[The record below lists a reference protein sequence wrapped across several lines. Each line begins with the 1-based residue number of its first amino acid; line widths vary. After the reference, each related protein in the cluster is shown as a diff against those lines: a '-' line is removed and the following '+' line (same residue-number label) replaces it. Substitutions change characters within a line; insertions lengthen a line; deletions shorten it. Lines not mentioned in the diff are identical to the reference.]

1 MGICPKANCTSHRRR
16 MGLEHR
22 GRKQRWP
29 ANLRAKTSFYGPLA
43 RFHQNIRV
51 PIVPLAPTIWPS
63 SPVFSQTLTRKFRM
77 NLWRNFLQCVEVLRG
92 NEDSLAF
99 TERAYHS
106 CGIIILNSPRCPCG
120 NYGLGPSGTPY
131 YFTLAQGQR
140 GLFRIMMPQE

>member
-1 MGICPKANCTSHRRR
+1 MGICPKANCTSNRRR

-63 SPVFSQTLTRKFRM
+63 SPVFSQTLIKVFAQRDGLPSSPMDKMANPGSSVTVVCEDRKG
-77 NLWRNFLQCVEVLRG
+77 NLWLDGAGPWLGCLKDGVL
-92 NEDSLAF
+92 
-99 TERAYHS
+99 T
-106 CGIIILNSPRCPCG
+106 
-120 NYGLGPSGTPY
+120 
-131 YFTLAQGQR
+131 
-140 GLFRIMMPQE
+140 